1 MDDDQL
7 FNKAF
12 EYLEKEFIERSAPF
26 IIKIVNKRKR
36 KQKLSRLEQETE
48 ELMRENM
55 RLIKLDSITINYND
69 GVSDRTIVYSV
80 VE

>member
-48 ELMRENM
+48 ELMEKIW
-55 RLIKLDSITINYND
+55 LIKFDSITINYND
-69 GVSDRTIVYSV
+69 GVSDRTIVHL
-80 VE
+80 